1 MYLQTQAMDCQVS
14 QTAFFCMKVFP
25 KETGFDRHYKNT
37 NDLEQILVSF
47 GHNYGNI
54 YWLPYLFPVTFMKL
68 FHRWSEGS
76 IYASLQKY
84 HIKTF

>member
-1 MYLQTQAMDCQVS
+1 MSIHNMYLQTQAMDCQVS

-47 GHNYGNI
+47 GHN
-54 YWLPYLFPVTFMKL
+54 
-68 FHRWSEGS
+68 
-76 IYASLQKY
+76 
-84 HIKTF
+84 